1 MSIAPRPLMCIDFA
15 TLGPHIGPNPWV
27 LPLGTRH
34 VEFNVV
40 GRPPAVPPP
49 AHTQITP
56 AFGAMGLD
64 CSFGLEITL
73 VGFSAKQIAV
83 KLVHKAKPSRVRAL
97 SSSGAVVATASTTAA
112 QGVPQL
118 LVLGGGAIAKVTIQP
133 PSNETALLEFCV
145 L

>member
-27 LPLGTRH
+27 LPLGTRQ
-34 VEFNVV
+34 VEFHVV
-40 GRPPAVPPP
+40 GKPPAVPPP
-49 AHTQITP
+49 THTQITP

-73 VGFSAKQIAV
+73 VRFAAKQIAV
-83 KLVHKAKPSRVRAL
+83 KLIHTASPSKVTAFG
-97 SSSGAVVATASTTAA
+97 STGVAVATAKTTTA
-112 QGVPQL
+112 QKVPQL
-118 LVLGGGAIAKVTIQP
+118 LVLGGGAIARVTIQP
-133 PSNETALLEFCV
+133 PSDETALLEFCV